1 MNGQCIDNFDGNGWC
16 YNLYTRNFPPANYED
31 TDAAGNSRGILS
43 KSMQRRLLGKA
54 YEDCRREC
62 VFDFDKNV
70 TSKNSSAN
78 AKKCKRCHPLVLEV
92 EEAVECM
99 GL

>member
-1 MNGQCIDNFDGNGWC
+1 
-16 YNLYTRNFPPANYED
+16 
-31 TDAAGNSRGILS
+31 
-43 KSMQRRLLGKA
+43 MQRRLFGKA

-70 TSKNSSAN
+70 ISKNSSAN
-78 AKKCKRCHPLVLEV
+78 AKKCNRCHPLVLEV